1 MKHPE
6 SSLWFQNAT
15 FTPGPSYDAQVFFNR
30 YKSEGKIFDSS
41 FFSKRMGAL
50 LFSSFLKMLAW
61 VGICILL
68 LLLLFFLDWKL
79 TLVSL
84 LPVLFA
90 LTSTLGT
97 LKLLGHPLDIPGVM
111 LSIVV
116 IGMGID
122 YSLFL
127 VRSFQRYP
135 SVSDSSSDIVRMTIF
150 MASASTIIG
159 FGALCFAEHSL
170 LRSAGLTSLLGIVY
184 SLIGAFL
191 FLPPSLQ
198 YLDGLRRRKLKT
210 NLDVHA
216 RVAQRYSGLEP
227 YPRMFARF
235 KMKTDAM
242 FRELPDLVP
251 FFGNMK
257 TIVDIGTGF
266 GVPACWLLEQF
277 PKSRVYGLDP
287 DPERI
292 RVATEAFGDRGTAV
306 RGSAPDLPP
315 FPEPADLAMM
325 LDMIHF
331 LKDESLQ
338 HILKELHGALREGGI
353 LLIRAV
359 ISPVGRPSRLWKIQ
373 SIFERFTGSK
383 TCHRTVEELKR
394 HLIREG
400 FQLLRISPS
409 GDNEELV
416 WFVAKT
422 KGIET

>member
-1 MKHPE
+1 MKNPE
-6 SSLWFQNAT
+6 KSLWFQNAT

-61 VGICILL
+61 VGGCIVI

-135 SVSDSSSDIVRMTIF
+135 SVSDSSAEIVRMTIF

-191 FLPPSLQ
+191 FLPPSLE
-198 YLDGLRRRKLKT
+198 YLDGLRRQESRKGY
-210 NLDVHA
+210 A
-216 RVAQRYSGLEP
+216 
-227 YPRMFARF
+227 YPCPGCG
-235 KMKTDAM
+235 K
-242 FRELPDLVP
+242 
-251 FFGNMK
+251 
-257 TIVDIGTGF
+257 
-266 GVPACWLLEQF
+266 
-277 PKSRVYGLDP
+277 
-287 DPERI
+287 I
-292 RVATEAFGDRGTAV
+292 RC
-306 RGSAPDLPP
+306 S
-315 FPEPADLAMM
+315 
-325 LDMIHF
+325 
-331 LKDESLQ
+331 
-338 HILKELHGALREGGI
+338 
-353 LLIRAV
+353 
-359 ISPVGRPSRLWKIQ
+359 
-373 SIFERFTGSK
+373 
-383 TCHRTVEELKR
+383 
-394 HLIREG
+394 
-400 FQLLRISPS
+400 
-409 GDNEELV
+409 
-416 WFVAKT
+416 
-422 KGIET
+422 

>member
-1 MKHPE
+1 
-6 SSLWFQNAT
+6 
-15 FTPGPSYDAQVFFNR
+15 
-30 YKSEGKIFDSS
+30 
-41 FFSKRMGAL
+41 
-50 LFSSFLKMLAW
+50 
-61 VGICILL
+61 
-68 LLLLFFLDWKL
+68 
-79 TLVSL
+79 
-84 LPVLFA
+84 
-90 LTSTLGT
+90 
-97 LKLLGHPLDIPGVM
+97 M

-135 SVSDSSSDIVRMTIF
+135 SVSDSSSEIVRMTIF

-159 FGALCFAEHSL
+159 FGALCFAEHCL

-198 YLDGLRRRKLKT
+198 YLDGLRRRKLKKNPDIHT
-210 NLDVHA
+210 
-216 RVAQRYSGLEP
+216 RIAQRYSALEP

-242 FRELPDLVP
+242 FRELPTLAP
-251 FFGNMK
+251 LFGNVK
-257 TIVDIGTGF
+257 TIIDIGTGY
-266 GVPACWLLEQF
+266 GVPACWFLEQF

-292 RVATEAFGDRGTAV
+292 RVASEVFGDRGKAV

-331 LKDESLQ
+331 LDDKSLQ
-338 HILKELHGALREGGI
+338 SILKKLHGALREEGM

-359 ISPVGRPSRLWKIQ
+359 IAPVGRPSRLWKIQ
-373 SIFERFTGSK
+373 SIYEKFTGTK
-383 TCHRTVEELKR
+383 TSHRTVEE
-394 HLIREG
+394 
-400 FQLLRISPS
+400 
-409 GDNEELV
+409 
-416 WFVAKT
+416 
-422 KGIET
+422 IENTS